1 MYACIIFKHSENNTT
16 LRFIIIIIIIDKNVC
31 FILMEKRE

>member
-16 LRFIIIIIIIDKNVC
+16 LRFIIIIIIDKMYA
-31 FILMEKRE
+31 LS